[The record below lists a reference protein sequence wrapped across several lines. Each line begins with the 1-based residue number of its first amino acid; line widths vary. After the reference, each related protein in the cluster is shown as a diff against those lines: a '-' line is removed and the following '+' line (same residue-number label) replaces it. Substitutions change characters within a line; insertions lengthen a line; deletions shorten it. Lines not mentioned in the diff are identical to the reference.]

1 MGIVLREQK
10 NISQNDVLSKV
21 NTFIDPDMSKIDV
34 TTTKGFIQDLIVR
47 MRVVDISGMGAQLAY
62 FFLLS
67 FFPLLIF
74 TVTLL
79 PYLNLDEE
87 HVFDFIQTIVPT
99 EVFLLTQGTLVE
111 ILTTHNGGGLLGIG
125 LVGTVWSA
133 SRGVNALIKTLNH
146 TYDTKPRAGI
156 INRAWSLIFTI
167 SLVIV
172 ILLALTIP
180 IFGHH
185 IGFSL
190 FSYLGLE
197 ENFAQFWRYVRWFL
211 PPTLIFCVLSLMYWV
226 IPNTDPR
233 LHFISVIPGTLFSTI
248 SWVILIYAFSYYVN
262 NFGNFTSTYGS
273 IAGVIILMLW
283 LYFTGMILIFGGLLN
298 ASMQKRKLMKL
309 KKRKKAFANR

>member
-1 MGIVLREQK
+1 MREQK
-10 NISQNDVLSKV
+10 KTSQNDVLSIV
-21 NTFIDPDMSKIDV
+21 NSFLEPDMSKVDV

-99 EVFLLTQGTLVE
+99 EVFLLTQGTLTE

-125 LVGTVWSA
+125 IVGTIWSA
-133 SRGVNALIKTLNH
+133 SRGVNALIKTLHH
-146 TYDTKPRAGI
+146 TYDTKPRPGF

-185 IGFSL
+185 FGFAL
-190 FSYLGLE
+190 FSYLGVE
-197 ENFAQFWRYVRWFL
+197 ENFADFWKYVSWFL
-211 PPTLIFCVLSLMYWV
+211 PPTLIFCVLSLMFWV

-233 LHFISVIPGTLFSTI
+233 LHFISVIPGALFSTV
-248 SWVILIYAFSYYVN
+248 SWVLLIYAFSYYVN

-298 ASMQKRKLMKL
+298 ASMQKRKLVK
-309 KKRKKAFANR
+309 KEKRKKSFR